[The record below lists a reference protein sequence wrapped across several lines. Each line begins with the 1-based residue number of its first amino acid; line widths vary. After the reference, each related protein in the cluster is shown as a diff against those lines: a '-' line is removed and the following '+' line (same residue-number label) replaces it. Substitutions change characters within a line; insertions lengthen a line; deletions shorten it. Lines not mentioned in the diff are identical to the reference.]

1 MEIFEKLTESINYEK
16 HDSSDSD
23 DDDDVIIDNNSNDDH
38 LKFDNHIG
46 KDCPFTLI
54 GQYPNPNPNIK
65 ALLEGSLLKKDNLS
79 YLLQPPKVSNKELGE
94 FDELEGDGESYDY
107 QPLGEGSAGEDSSL
121 GGSFFGA
128 KSLEKDLF
136 GQNSLSNKSGVG
148 GGFGFGSSSGN
159 NDDYQDY

>member
-1 MEIFEKLTESINYEK
+1 M
-16 HDSSDSD
+16 
-23 DDDDVIIDNNSNDDH
+23 
-38 LKFDNHIG
+38 
-46 KDCPFTLI
+46 
-54 GQYPNPNPNIK
+54 
-65 ALLEGSLLKKDNLS
+65 KKDNLS